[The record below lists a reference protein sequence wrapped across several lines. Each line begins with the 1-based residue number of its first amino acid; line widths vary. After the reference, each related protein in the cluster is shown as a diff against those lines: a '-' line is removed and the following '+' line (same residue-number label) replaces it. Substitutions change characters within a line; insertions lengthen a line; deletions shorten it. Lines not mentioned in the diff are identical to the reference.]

1 MGRAPMRKAVRRS
14 SPKGAAP
21 VGLCVLLGMFL
32 LAVTSPS
39 AAAAGPSLSILT
51 PAKDQVIGNG
61 TPVIVSF
68 AVANFVLVQPGRV
81 GQVGSPTEGHV
92 DLYVDGV
99 YSRLL
104 TRVEP
109 VSLPLESGPHTIRL
123 QLVQDNGT
131 PLNPDVVASVRVVAT
146 QGPAVGTPT
155 ITIVSPKPGPTISHD
170 LYVAVEVTNF
180 TLVDAHGQPN
190 APNEGHIQL
199 FLNGVL
205 HQEPRAYDLGFIVD
219 MPDGNSTITARL
231 VNNDDTPLN
240 PNVSASVTVR
250 ILGAAD
256 PTASEQVT
264 AGVTLILAAILLVLL
279 LRRRKAARRFAPPN
293 ERLSDRPEN
302 IRDK

>member
-1 MGRAPMRKAVRRS
+1 MMHLPIRPSHRRS
-14 SPKGAAP
+14 SDGRMARL
-21 VGLCVLLGMFL
+21 GLCVLLGMLVF
-32 LAVTSPS
+32 AVTSPP
-39 AAAAGPSLSILT
+39 ATAAGPSLSILT
-51 PAKDQVIGNG
+51 PANDQIVGNG

-81 GQVGSPTEGHV
+81 GQIGSPTEGHV

-109 VSLPLESGPHTIRL
+109 VSLPLGSGPHTIRL

-131 PLNPDVVASVRVVAT
+131 PLSPDVSASVRVVAT
-146 QGPAVGTPT
+146 HGPAVGTPT

-170 LYVAVEVTNF
+170 LYFAIEVANF
-180 TLVDAHGQPN
+180 TLVDATGQPN

-199 FLNGVL
+199 LLNGVL
-205 HQEPRAYDLGFIVD
+205 HQEPRPYDLGFIVD
-219 MPDGNSTITARL
+219 MPDGNNTVIARL

-240 PNVSASVTVR
+240 PDVSASVTVR

-264 AGVTLILAAILLVLL
+264 AGVTLILTAILLVLL
-279 LRRRKAARRFAPPN
+279 LRRRKAAGRFAPPN
-293 ERLSDRPEN
+293 GKP
-302 IRDK
+302 

>member
-1 MGRAPMRKAVRRS
+1 
-14 SPKGAAP
+14 
-21 VGLCVLLGMFL
+21 
-32 LAVTSPS
+32 
-39 AAAAGPSLSILT
+39 
-51 PAKDQVIGNG
+51 
-61 TPVIVSF
+61 
-68 AVANFVLVQPGRV
+68 V
-81 GQVGSPTEGHV
+81 GQVGTPTEGHV

-123 QLVQDNGT
+123 RLVPDNGT
-131 PLNPDVVASVRVVAT
+131 PLDPDVVASVRVVAT

-190 APNEGHIQL
+190 APNEGHVQL

-205 HQEPRAYDLGFIVD
+205 HQVPRAYDLGFIVD
-219 MPDGNSTITARL
+219 MPDGNGTISARL
-231 VNNDDTPLN
+231 AHNHDTPLN

-264 AGVTLILAAILLVLL
+264 AGVKLVLDVILLVLL
-279 LRRRKAARRFAPPN
+279 LRRHQTVW
-293 ERLSDRPEN
+293 RLGSADTMS
-302 IRDK
+302 

>member
-1 MGRAPMRKAVRRS
+1 MARTPTRSVQPRSSLGRAAVL
-14 SPKGAAP
+14 GT
-21 VGLCVLLGMFL
+21 LVLLGIFL
-32 LAVTSPS
+32 LAITSPPT
-39 AAAAGPSLSILT
+39 AAAGPSLSILA
-51 PAKDQVIGNG
+51 PANDQVVGNG
-61 TPVIVSF
+61 TPVIVNF
-68 AVANFVLVQPGRV
+68 NVTNFVLVQPGRV
-81 GQVGSPTEGHV
+81 GQVVSPAEGHV

-123 QLVQDNGT
+123 QLVQDDGT
-131 PLNPDVVASVRVVAT
+131 PLTPDVVASVRVVAT

-170 LYVAVEVTNF
+170 LYVAVEVTSF

-240 PNVSASVTVR
+240 PNVSASLTVR

-264 AGVTLILAAILLVLL
+264 AGVTLILAVILLVLL
-279 LRRRKAARRFAPPN
+279 LRRRKAARQFAPPN
-293 ERLSDRPEN
+293 ERSSDRP
-302 IRDK
+302 

>member
-1 MGRAPMRKAVRRS
+1 MVRAPMRPSHSHSSDRRAAV
-14 SPKGAAP
+14 P
-21 VGLCVLLGMFL
+21 GLCLLLGIFL
-32 LAVTSPS
+32 FAVTSPP

-51 PAKDQVIGNG
+51 PANDQVVGNG

-81 GQVGSPTEGHV
+81 GQVGTPTEGHV

-131 PLNPDVVASVRVVAT
+131 PLNPDVSASVRVVAT
-146 QGPAVGTPT
+146 HGPAAGTPT

-170 LYVAVEVTNF
+170 LYFAIEVTNF
-180 TLVDAHGQPN
+180 TLVDATGQPN

-199 FLNGVL
+199 LLNGVL

-219 MPDGNSTITARL
+219 MPDGNSTVIARL
-231 VNNDDTPLN
+231 VNNDNTPLN
-240 PNVSASVTVR
+240 PDVSASVTVR

-256 PTASEQVT
+256 PATSEQVT
-264 AGVTLILAAILLVLL
+264 AGVTLVLSAILLVLL
-279 LRRRKAARRFAPPN
+279 LRRRRAARRFAPPKA
-293 ERLSDRPEN
+293 EP
-302 IRDK
+302 

>member
-1 MGRAPMRKAVRRS
+1 MRAAMRSSRRRS
-14 SPKGAAP
+14 FHARVARLA
-21 VGLCVLLGMFL
+21 LCLLLGTFL

-51 PAKDQVIGNG
+51 PANDQVIGNG

-190 APNEGHIQL
+190 APNEGHVQL

-240 PNVSASVTVR
+240 PDVSASVTVR

-264 AGVTLILAAILLVLL
+264 AGVTLILAVILLVLL
-279 LRRRKAARRFAPPN
+279 LRRRKAARRFAPTN
-293 ERLSDRPEN
+293 ERSSDRP
-302 IRDK
+302 